1 MEILQTLGI
10 DWKLLLAQMINFA
23 VVAIVLSYFVYKP
36 VLKVIDERRERT
48 KKAMRDADDIGRAKR
63 DMEEER
69 IKRMRAVDD
78 ESKLM
83 LEKAKKH
90 AETVQTELLAKARS
104 EADAALQKGRTQL
117 ENERREALSTLQDTL
132 ASVVI
137 RMTEKILDREFAPA
151 DQERILK
158 NMEKELPALL
168 K

>member
-10 DWKLLLAQMINFA
+10 DWKLLIAQIINFA
-23 VVAIVLSYFVYKP
+23 VVAIVLTYFVYKP
-36 VLKVIDERRERT
+36 VLKAIDARRERT

-69 IKRMRAVDD
+69 IKRMRAADD
-78 ESKLM
+78 ESKAM

-90 AETVQTELLAKARS
+90 AEAVQTELLAKARS
-104 EADAALQKGRTQL
+104 EADAALQKGRAQL
-117 ENERREALSTLQDTL
+117 ENERREALASLQDTV
-132 ASVVI
+132 AGVVI
-137 RMTEKILDREFAPA
+137 RMTEKILEREFAPA

-158 NMEKELPALL
+158 NVEKELPALL

>member
-1 MEILQTLGI
+1 MEIFKTLGI
-10 DWKLLLAQMINFA
+10 DATLLLAQIINFGIVAA
-23 VVAIVLSYFVYKP
+23 VLTYLVYKP
-36 VLKVIDERRERT
+36 LLKVIDERRERT

-69 IKRMRAVDD
+69 IKRMRAADD
-78 ESKLM
+78 ESKAM

-90 AETVQTELLAKARS
+90 AESVQTELLAKARS

-117 ENERREALSTLQDTL
+117 ENERREALSSLQDTV
-132 ASVVI
+132 AKVVI
-137 RMTEKILDREFAPA
+137 GMTEKILGREFASA

-158 NMEKELPALL
+158 NLEKELPALL